1 MLSKYTAQKKKY
13 EILMFNKRRHQY
25 KKVLRDDNRKYQI
38 FSTGCRYILS
48 NCFLN
53 TYYQI
58 DWSPLMR

>member
-1 MLSKYTAQKKKY
+1 
-13 EILMFNKRRHQY
+13 MFNKRGHQY